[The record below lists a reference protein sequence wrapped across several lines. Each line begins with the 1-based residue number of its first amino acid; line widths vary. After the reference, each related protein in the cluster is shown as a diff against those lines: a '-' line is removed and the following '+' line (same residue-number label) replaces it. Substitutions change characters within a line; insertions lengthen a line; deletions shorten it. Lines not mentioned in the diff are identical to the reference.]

1 MPLSLQV
8 QALTDWCRG
17 CLLGVGSKPASN
29 YSRDALEILR
39 DIAEFTKLDTDVEG
53 EEDEN
58 DFVEITEYLRS
69 AVLLLRDE
77 LAYSDNDMSA

>member
-1 MPLSLQV
+1 MKNL
-8 QALTDWCRG
+8 
-17 CLLGVGSKPASN
+17 
-29 YSRDALEILR
+29 
-39 DIAEFTKLDTDVEG
+39 
-53 EEDEN
+53 EDEK